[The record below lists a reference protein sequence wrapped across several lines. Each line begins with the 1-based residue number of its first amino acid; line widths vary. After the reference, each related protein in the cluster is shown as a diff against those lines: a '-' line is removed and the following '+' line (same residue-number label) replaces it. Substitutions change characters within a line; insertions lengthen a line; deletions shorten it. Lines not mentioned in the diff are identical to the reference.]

1 VDKARKGTSTRQPPV
16 PSDDH
21 SEIDDWMRRAMP
33 DLQPIVHRLDA
44 MIRDTLSGVQ
54 YALKWKKA
62 YYGVPDQGWVIEL
75 VAYDVSVNV
84 VFHGGADFDTPPPLG
99 DTDRSRYIKVKT
111 LDELDDPAFQGWIET
126 AGRVEGWK

>member
-1 VDKARKGTSTRQPPV
+1 MDKARKGTSTRKPPV

-21 SEIDDWMRRAMP
+21 SEIDDWTRRVMP
-33 DLQPIVHRLDA
+33 DLQPIVERLDA
-44 MIRDTLSGVQ
+44 MIRKALPGVQ

-62 YYGVPDQGWVIEL
+62 YYGLPDRGWVIEL

-99 DTDRSRYIKVKT
+99 DTDRSRYVKIRN
-111 LDELDDPAFQGWIET
+111 LEELADQPVPEWIEN
-126 AGRVEGWK
+126 AGRVDGWK